1 MTNAVALMPHF
12 LVECVKSAA
21 GSIATAGST
30 AAAGFGMPTTLV
42 ALESEERGRHIYT

>member
-21 GSIATAGST
+21 GST
-30 AAAGFGMPTTLV
+30 AAAGFGVPTTLV